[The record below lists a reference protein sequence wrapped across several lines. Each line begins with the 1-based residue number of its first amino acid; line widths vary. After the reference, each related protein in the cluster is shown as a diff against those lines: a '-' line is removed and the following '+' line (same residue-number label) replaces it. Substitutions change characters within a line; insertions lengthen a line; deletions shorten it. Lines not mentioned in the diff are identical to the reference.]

1 VPPPKHEEPTNRDEL
16 FAAIKAAGGSC
27 KGLGRASDA
36 KLKEKLAAL
45 KGTTNV
51 EAKAAPVETPKATTT
66 TEAKP
71 AKKGGFKKAMDA
83 VIVPM
88 PKPATWLKYRTK
100 KGKDMDV
107 LLLEHNSKGYK
118 VMNPEKDQTGVAAG
132 FIKGCVWMAQ
142 LATNANGII

>member
-1 VPPPKHEEPTNRDEL
+1 MLTRDT
-16 FAAIKAAGGSC
+16 FTPASSSAA
-27 KGLGRASDA
+27 
-36 KLKEKLAAL
+36 
-45 KGTTNV
+45 T
-51 EAKAAPVETPKATTT
+51 AKAAPKA
-66 TEAKP
+66 KG
-71 AKKGGFKKAMDA
+71 KGGFKKKAMDA

-142 LATNANGII
+142 LATDANGII